1 MKKWSVLTGL
11 SLLAAFLLFGSY
23 SASAQPARDPEWR
36 PRLLA
41 GEFLNLTPEQKA
53 KLEEFRKARREE
65 RKVFA
70 EQMEKL
76 HSELRELRKDP
87 QANEKKINGLIDE
100 IFKLRATQMKN
111 AIKHGEEI
119 KKIFTPE
126 QLEKMKNFRERMMA
140 WRGWRMGAFGR
151 RGGWG
156 PAWGPGGRV
165 RPFWGRDRFPRPL
178 WRWW

>member
-1 MKKWSVLTGL
+1 MKKWPALTSLSFLALFVLF
-11 SLLAAFLLFGSY
+11 SPFLASG
-23 SASAQPARDPEWR
+23 QPARDPAWK
-36 PRLLA
+36 PRFLA
-41 GEFLNLTPEQKA
+41 SEFLNLTPEQKA
-53 KLEEFRKARREE
+53 KLEEFRKARMEE
-65 RKVFA
+65 RKAFA
-70 EQMEKL
+70 EQMDKL

-87 QANEKKINGLIDE
+87 QANEKKINALIDE

-111 AIKHGEEI
+111 AIKHGEEM

-126 QLEKMKNFRERMMA
+126 QLEKMKSFRDRMMA
-140 WRGWRMGAFGR
+140 WRDRRTGAFGR

-156 PAWGPGGRV
+156 PAWGPGWRM